1 MSPPTNTATAS
12 GTPPVGDAVTDTDSV
27 TLTAAQQPAITLD
40 KTADVAT
47 YGTLGANTATA
58 SGTPPVGDAVTDTDS
73 VTLTAAQ
80 QPAITL
86 DKTADVATYGTLGAP
101 SVP

>member
-1 MSPPTNTATAS
+1 MATS
-12 GTPPVGDAVTDTDSV
+12 AVLSSVIAGCCAAVSV
-27 TLTAAQQPAITLD
+27 TLSVSVTASPTGGVPEA
-40 KTADVAT
+40 VAV
-47 YGTLGANTATA
+47 LANTATA